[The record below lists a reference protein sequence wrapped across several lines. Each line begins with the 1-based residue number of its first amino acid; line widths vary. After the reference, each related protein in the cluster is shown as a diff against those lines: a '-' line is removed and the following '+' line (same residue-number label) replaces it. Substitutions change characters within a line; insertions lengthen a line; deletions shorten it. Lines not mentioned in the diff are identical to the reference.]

1 MAKLKIKTGDTV
13 RVTAG
18 EHKGA
23 EGKVTKVFIQKNRAI
38 VEGVN
43 MVSKHEK
50 PSATNPQ
57 GGIKEKEAALHVSNL
72 SLIDKNGKNTRI
84 GYESKDGKNVRF
96 AKTTKEVI

>member
-23 EGKVTKVFIQKNRAI
+23 EGKVTKVFIEKNRAI

-57 GGIKEKEAALHVSNL
+57 RGIKEKEAALHVSNL
-72 SLIDKNGKNTRI
+72 SLIDKNGKNTRV

>member
-13 RVTAG
+13 RVLAG

-23 EGKVTKVFIQKNRAI
+23 EGKVSKVFIKKNKAI

-57 GGIKEKEAALHVSNL
+57 GGIKEKEAPMHVSNL
-72 SLIDKNGKNTRI
+72 SLIDKNGKSTRI
-84 GYESKDGKNVRF
+84 GYRSKDGKNVRI